1 MEEEISSSG
10 NAVTAAFPM
19 PASESLQRQTL
30 QVMLVDPDSAAQP
43 SGVFGSFEEA
53 TRYLERACALMD
65 VNHLAYTL
73 MRSVD
78 GAPELAAWVA
88 TYDPAYMSYYMENHT
103 QLGDPAFETA
113 FATHAVIDWV
123 ELLAHDRVSQEL
135 HAMSARYG
143 ITKHGVSI
151 PVMDGDFGNV
161 LFSVNVKSNDEA
173 WPAVQGSLVQRFRPF
188 AHYFHGRIKPLIE
201 SRKLAEIKFPIS
213 LD

>member
-1 MEEEISSSG
+1 M
-10 NAVTAAFPM
+10 F
-19 PASESLQRQTL
+19 
-30 QVMLVDPDSAAQP
+30 VDPDFASQP
-43 SGVFGSFEEA
+43 TGIFGSFEEA

-88 TYDPAYMSYYMENHT
+88 TYDPAYMSYYMETYT
-103 QLGDPAFETA
+103 QFGDPTFETA
-113 FATHAVIDWV
+113 FATNAVIDWV
-123 ELLAHDRVSQEL
+123 EMLARDPMSQEL
-135 HAMSARYG
+135 LPVAERYG
-143 ITKHGVSI
+143 ITKYGISI

-161 LFSVNVKSNDEA
+161 LFSVNVKSNDEE
-173 WPAVQGSLVQRFRPF
+173 WPAVRDSLVERFRPF

-201 SRKLAEIKFPIS
+201 SRKLAEFNFPGS

>member
-1 MEEEISSSG
+1 M
-10 NAVTAAFPM
+10 F
-19 PASESLQRQTL
+19 
-30 QVMLVDPDSAAQP
+30 VDPDSAPQLT
-43 SGVFGSFEEA
+43 GVFGSYEEA

-78 GAPELAAWVA
+78 EAPELAAWIA
-88 TYDPAYMSYYMENHT
+88 TYDPAYMSYYMEYHT

-113 FATHAVIDWV
+113 FATKAVIDWV
-123 ELLAHDRVSQEL
+123 EMVSHDPVSQEL
-135 HAMSARYG
+135 HAVSARYG
-143 ITKHGVSI
+143 ITKYGVSI

-161 LFSVNVKSNDEA
+161 LFSVNVKSNDEE
-173 WPAVQGSLVQRFRPF
+173 WPAVQESLVKRFHPF

-201 SRKLAEIKFPIS
+201 SRRLAEFNFPIS

>member
-1 MEEEISSSG
+1 MFVE
-10 NAVTAAFPM
+10 
-19 PASESLQRQTL
+19 
-30 QVMLVDPDSAAQP
+30 PDSAPQLT
-43 SGVFGSFEEA
+43 GVFGSYEEA
-53 TRYLERACALMD
+53 TRYLERASALMD

-113 FATHAVIDWV
+113 FTNNAVIDWA
-123 ELLAHDRVSQEL
+123 ELLTHDPVSQDL
-135 HAMSARYG
+135 LAVSARYG
-143 ITKHGVSI
+143 ITKYGVSI

-161 LFSVNVKSNDEA
+161 LFSVNVKINDEE
-173 WPAVQGSLVQRFRPF
+173 WPAVQDRLVKRFQTF

-201 SRKLAEIKFPIS
+201 TRKLAEFKFPSS